1 MPETDTVATTNPY
14 LDKLRGQYRS
24 LAKSIEDLQQRA
36 VNETRDLTE
45 EELAAITGQA
55 KTAEGVAEQIRA
67 LTEQAKRD
75 LEVGQ
80 LAAGL
85 DQAVDQARSGG
96 QGSGQA
102 GQGAG
107 SGGASGTTYTRD
119 RDPGHYRSVKDG
131 GRHSFFSDEY
141 RARAMGDHEAL
152 QRLQDFA
159 RHAGQPEEQVRA
171 TLTTSANGPGLIVPH
186 WMLEEFQT
194 LNYQMRAVANQVRN
208 VPLNGDSRP
217 MTLPKQTAGTSN
229 AVGQQANE
237 GDGPADSNDYDSDT
251 DIVTPKPYIG
261 EQVVSRQFLEQ
272 GNPAL
277 DALIYGDLSNVTD
290 SKIEA
295 AVCAA
300 LLAGAASNVATID
313 FEFFAGGTG
322 ANPTGTNFRSD
333 GGQAASDGVIDA
345 TTTIYSSRFAAPDF
359 IFVTPQRFGKF
370 RKLRDNNA
378 RPIMPVSAYN
388 PQNAAGVATGLLSGE
403 FEGLVMLPSTGLGDG
418 NTFPEKFVVARAKDT
433 ILFEDAEMR
442 YRYEEKG
449 GPSKITLGLW
459 KYAAIKVRQGG
470 LSTRTITV
478 TAGTGDPGAV

>member
-1 MPETDTVATTNPY
+1 MPETETIIVTNPY
-14 LDKLRGQYRS
+14 LANLREQYRS
-24 LAKSIEDLQQRA
+24 LQTGIQTLQTRA
-36 VNETRDLTE
+36 NSETRDLTE
-45 EELAAITGQA
+45 AELATITGQA
-55 KTAEGVAEQIRA
+55 EEAEKLAGQIRS
-67 LTEQAKRD
+67 LTEQAHRD

-85 DQAVDQARSGG
+85 DQAVEEARTGGGSTTGAVRSG
-96 QGSGQA
+96 QRA
-102 GQGAG
+102 A
-107 SGGASGTTYTRD
+107 GTTQTRD
-119 RDPGHYRSVKDG
+119 RNPGHYRSVRDG
-131 GRHSFFSDEY
+131 GQFSFFSDEY
-141 RARAMGDHEAL
+141 RARAMGDHEAQ

-159 RHAGQPEEQVRA
+159 RHAGQSEDQVRA

-186 WMLEEFQT
+186 WMIEEFQT

-217 MTLPKQTAGTSN
+217 MTLPKQTAGTTN

-237 GDGPADSNDYDSDT
+237 GDAPADSNDYDTDT

-290 SKIEA
+290 SKIET
-295 AVCAA
+295 AVCTA
-300 LLAGAASNVATID
+300 LIAGAASNVATIAFD
-313 FEFFAGGTG
+313 VFAGGTG
-322 ANPTGTNFRSD
+322 PTETGVNFQEH
-333 GGQAASDGVIDA
+333 GGKAASDAVIDA
-345 TTTIYSSRFAAPDF
+345 TTLIYSTRFAAPDF
-359 IFVTPQRFGKF
+359 IFATPQRFGKF
-370 RKLRDNNA
+370 RKLRDSND

-388 PQNAAGVATGLLSGE
+388 PQNAAGEATGLLSGE
-403 FEGLVMLPSTGLGDG
+403 FEGLTMLPTTGMGDG
-418 NTFPEKFVVARAKDT
+418 ATFPDKFLVVRSKDT

-478 TAGTGDPGAV
+478 TAASDPGSA